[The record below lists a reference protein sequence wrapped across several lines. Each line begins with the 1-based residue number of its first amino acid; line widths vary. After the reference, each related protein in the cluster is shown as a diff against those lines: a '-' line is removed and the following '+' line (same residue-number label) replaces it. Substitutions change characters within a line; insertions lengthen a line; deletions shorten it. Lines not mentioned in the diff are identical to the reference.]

1 MSGDKARSTFT
12 GELCVFSVMLNVG
25 EGNGVPPPVLN
36 TDQGVKQTRKGED
49 IVASTSLVLKGRCEC
64 IRGVHTKMP
73 NTDRPPV
80 G

>member
-1 MSGDKARSTFT
+1 MFT
-12 GELCVFSVMLNVG
+12 TSLVAMNNQLRTGA
-25 EGNGVPPPVLN
+25 
-36 TDQGVKQTRKGED
+36 DQGVKQTRKGED